1 MNIKKKK
8 KIDLCK
14 TLKGCGYQAIFLA
27 CFSCLF
33 VCLFFCRLNSGCG
46 LFVVFIEGSLF
57 RSLNSTYDLGSERD
71 FFKLLET

>member
-8 KIDLCK
+8 NRSVQDSQRMWLSSN
-14 TLKGCGYQAIFLA
+14 FLSM
-27 CFSCLF
+27 FFLSVCLF
-33 VCLFFCRLNSGCG
+33 VFCRLNSGCG